1 MALQTKTLTDDGSKG
16 YHKFTLT
23 VSEDSITTAT
33 NISTMSFVF
42 KISPIVSGYN
52 WISYSNIKYSI
63 DIGGTPY
70 SGTILNYDGSS
81 TVTLKSGSLPITHD
95 SNGDKT
101 IDISFTVTDPNTS
114 VSYTCGPAS
123 ASDSMTLTKI
133 ARASSLSLSASSV
146 DVGESI
152 TANITP
158 ADTSFTHTV
167 EFYINS
173 SYSQSYTGVSTS
185 QVFTIPTSW
194 YDYMSSST
202 NCTAYCRLTTYS
214 GSTQVGDQ
222 IVKSFTVNVPSSI
235 KPNIT
240 ESMITLTPA
249 AVNGNN
255 ILIKGKNKLTIS
267 VSGCSAGT
275 GSAIKSYTFSGPSIS
290 TTLTSASATT
300 STVSATGTLTY
311 TVTATDTRGR
321 TNSASKTITCYDYY
335 APSFTSFDVYRA
347 DSDGNANINGTYL
360 KCTYAI
366 SYASV
371 NSTNSTTVTLKYT
384 TGSESE
390 EKTMSG
396 GSALINLGNATSS
409 YQVSATV
416 TDSYGGSA
424 PSSTLTVFGD
434 ARILNIT
441 SDGTGFAI
449 GKMAESSNLFECRWD
464 AKFDSGIDVNSNK
477 ITSVAT
483 PTANTDAAN
492 KKYVDDTVG
501 SYTHKNA
508 SLNPACIEFTG
519 ATGHG
524 GYIDF
529 HYSGSTA
536 DYTSRIIE
544 SSSGVV
550 TLNNSP
556 IVTPAA
562 PNGFYY
568 LGVKSSLPSGAD
580 FNTYITPGQWATNT
594 YNTAST
600 FSNCPYVTAGS
611 LTVYYSDTTTNEL
624 HQIWETRDYKVYERY
639 SSNGGSTWSTW
650 NKRLTSANVV
660 AIYSAAVTFS
670 SGVATYTH
678 SDITA
683 SSIVIVQRRSGSV
696 GNNQQFNVH
705 SNAGSVTICTT
716 STISATLNL
725 NIIIINN

>member
-1 MALQTKTLTDDGSKG
+1 MALQTKTLTANGSKG
-16 YHKFTLT
+16 HHKFTLT

-33 NISTMSFVF
+33 NISTVSFTF

-52 WISYSNIKYSI
+52 WISYGNIKYSI
-63 DIGGTPY
+63 NIGETPY

-101 IDISFTVTDPNTS
+101 IDISFSVTDPNTS

-123 ASDSMTLTKI
+123 ASGSMTLTKI
-133 ARASSLSLSASSV
+133 ARASSLSLSAASV
-146 DVGESI
+146 DVGKSI

-173 SYSQSYTGVSTS
+173 SYSQSYTGISTS
-185 QVFTIPTSW
+185 KAFTIPTSW

-202 NCTAYCRLTTYS
+202 SCTAYCRITTYS

-240 ESMITLTPA
+240 ANMITLTPA

-300 STVSATGTLTY
+300 STVSVTGTLTY
-311 TVTATDTRGR
+311 TVTVTDTRGR
-321 TNSASKTITCYDYY
+321 TSSASQTITCYDYY

-347 DSDGNANINGTYL
+347 DSNGNTNINGTYL
-360 KCTYAI
+360 KCIYAI
-366 SYASV
+366 NYASV

-384 TGSESE
+384 TGSTS
-390 EKTMSG
+390 KTATMSG

-424 PSSTLTVFGD
+424 PSSTLTIFGD

-464 AKFDSGIDVNSNK
+464 AKFDGSLDVNSNK

-492 KKYVDDTVG
+492 KKYVDDAKSTITLSSLGLTATAADINGGKIKYTAIPNNANVDDYRTPG
-501 SYTHKNA
+501 FYRSSSASYTITNKPDDCSSAFELTVQSINNNGYYCSQLIKDHSKNA
-508 SLNPACIEFTG
+508 MWIRTQKSYNSLNWTEWEAFNIGDINLVTLLW
-519 ATGHG
+519 
-524 GYIDF
+524 
-529 HYSGSTA
+529 SGSTNL
-536 DYTSRIIE
+536 
-544 SSSGVV
+544 SSSSV
-550 TLNNSP
+550 TVTNGYSGDYSLYVFVWDISLGSSKHHMMSQTIP
-556 IVTPAA
+556 KALISTTDIVIPFVSGS
-562 PNGFYY
+562 NYKY
-568 LGVKSSLPSGAD
+568 MNVK
-580 FNTYITPGQWATNT
+580 
-594 YNTAST
+594 
-600 FSNCPYVTAGS
+600 
-611 LTVYYSDTTTNEL
+611 
-624 HQIWETRDYKVYERY
+624 Y
-639 SSNGGSTWSTW
+639 SSNDLILSINATGGYGGDLRYVYGI
-650 NKRLTSANVV
+650 K
-660 AIYSAAVTFS
+660 
-670 SGVATYTH
+670 
-678 SDITA
+678 
-683 SSIVIVQRRSGSV
+683 
-696 GNNQQFNVH
+696 
-705 SNAGSVTICTT
+705 
-716 STISATLNL
+716 
-725 NIIIINN
+725 